1 MADTFTSN
9 LNLTKPAV
17 GSSSNTWGGKLNANL
32 DAVDAKFA
40 GTTGSVVLRNT
51 NSQSIIAGVRPD
63 DASGTDQAG
72 TAVNITSGCGTGTG
86 AGGQINLQTAPAS
99 ASSGSAANAP
109 VTQMSIASDG
119 DVTIANDLAVTGALS
134 CASITVNGVAGIF
147 PSGTRMLFQQDSAPT
162 GWTKQ
167 TDNDDKAL
175 RVVSGSVSTGGSVAF
190 STAFASH
197 TPAGSVATSVSGTVA
212 GRSLTQAQIPSHRHF
227 VSANITGN
235 SLGNLTASNS
245 MRRGGHQELASNNSE
260 DYHLGGAGTTDA
272 TVGRT
277 SATGSGQSHDH
288 GWSGSASSTFSGT
301 AIDLSV
307 SYVDVIVAQKD

>member
-40 GTTGSVVLRNT
+40 GTTGSVVLRNA

-86 AGGQINLQTAPAS
+86 AGGQINLQIAPAS

-109 VTQMSIASDG
+109 VTQMSVSS
-119 DVTIANDLAVTGALS
+119 TGAVDVVGALT
-134 CASITVNGVAGIF
+134 CASLQINGVVADAF
-147 PSGTRMLFQQDSAPT
+147 PSGTRMLFQQDNAPT

-175 RVVSGSVSTGGSVAF
+175 RVVSGSTTTGGSVAF

-197 TPAGSVATSVSGTVA
+197 TPSGSVATSVSGTVA
-212 GRSLTQAQIPSHRHF
+212 NHRLLLSEIPSHNHD
-227 VSANITGN
+227 
-235 SLGNLTASNS
+235 LTLQSTDE
-245 MRRGGHQELASNNSE
+245 GGF
-260 DYHLGGAGTTDA
+260 A
-272 TVGRT
+272 TVGRYARSSSALITITNTT
-277 SATGSGQSHDH
+277 SSAGGNGTHNH
-288 GWSGSASSTFSGT
+288 GWSGSASSTFTGN

>member
-40 GTTGSVVLRNT
+40 GTTGSVVLRNS

-134 CASITVNGVAGIF
+134 CASISVNGVAGIF
-147 PSGTRMLFQQDSAPT
+147 RVARGSFFNNPPHRPVGQNRPTMTTRHCVWCLVLSAQVAPWPSQRPLQAT
-162 GWTKQ
+162 
-167 TDNDDKAL
+167 L
-175 RVVSGSVSTGGSVAF
+175 R
-190 STAFASH
+190 
-197 TPAGSVATSVSGTVA
+197 
-212 GRSLTQAQIPSHRHF
+212 LAQ
-227 VSANITGN
+227 
-235 SLGNLTASNS
+235 
-245 MRRGGHQELASNNSE
+245 
-260 DYHLGGAGTTDA
+260 
-272 TVGRT
+272 
-277 SATGSGQSHDH
+277 
-288 GWSGSASSTFSGT
+288 
-301 AIDLSV
+301 
-307 SYVDVIVAQKD
+307 